1 MKSKQQTCLLLLNY
15 FLYVCVYEGFV
26 KAPKESSGSTERS
39 TKRREIFFKKEERDR
54 LIEKIAKKQGKKNER
69 FSFAETDDALLT
81 AKEGQLFALEL
92 IAFLIFSVTNL

>member
-1 MKSKQQTCLLLLNY
+1 MK
-15 FLYVCVYEGFV
+15 
-26 KAPKESSGSTERS
+26 AGSTELS
-39 TKRREIFFKKEERDR
+39 TQKEERFSSKRRDR
-54 LIEKIAKKQGKKNER
+54 LIEKIAKKQGKKNKR